1 MNRKPS
7 SATQTLLFF
16 ALLLSALSIVAA
28 GCGDKPKAGELKI
41 RDIVVGEGREA
52 EADLSMSV
60 HYTGWVYD
68 TFAKDKRGT
77 RFDSSR
83 DRGMAFTLRPIDG
96 QVIQGWQQGIPGMK
110 VGGIRELIIPPD
122 LAYGAKEAAAGKI
135 PANST
140 LIFEVEMLVVRDPI
154 GRNKK

>member
-1 MNRKPS
+1 MNRNPS
-7 SATQTLLFF
+7 SPTRSLLFV
-16 ALLLSALSIVAA
+16 ALLLSSLSIVAA

-41 RDIVVGEGREA
+41 RDIVVGDGREA
-52 EADLSMSV
+52 ETDLSMTV

-68 TFAKDKRGT
+68 MFAKDNRGT

-83 DRGMAFTLRPIDG
+83 DRGLAFTLRPDLG
-96 QVIQGWQQGIPGMK
+96 QVIKGWQDGIPGMK

-140 LIFEVEMLVVRDPI
+140 LIFEVEMLVVRDRK
-154 GRNKK
+154 GKKK